1 MEIQAILE
9 PCNAVEY
16 TAWLVFRNFQT
27 RDVAACLT
35 SLKGK
40 TV

>member
-9 PCNAVEY
+9 PYKAVEY
-16 TAWLVFRNFQT
+16 TAWLVFRNFQKK
-27 RDVAACLT
+27 DVAAYLT